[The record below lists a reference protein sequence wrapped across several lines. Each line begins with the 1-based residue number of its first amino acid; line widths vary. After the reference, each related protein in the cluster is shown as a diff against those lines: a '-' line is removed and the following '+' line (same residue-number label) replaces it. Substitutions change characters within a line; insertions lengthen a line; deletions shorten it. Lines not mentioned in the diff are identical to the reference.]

1 MNNRYL
7 TEGLNDLLELTDMLR
22 EAQDRFVSELI
33 HSSFYLALDEK
44 MNPIRLSIN
53 NNDYAFI
60 FTSPEE
66 FDKTYPSEDVPSMD
80 IELSSLM
87 DIIGLY
93 KLDGLILNVSS
104 QNFYLTKKFLKGLSD
119 LPSNITLS
127 SEAYSTEELK
137 RLRKS
142 IDNGHV
148 EDFIRNP
155 NNYIEFFEMM
165 SSAVLFAV
173 VESESDMDI
182 LEHDG
187 IVDTFGL
194 DTKLDY
200 YAHRQNVVLFTSEDK
215 AKRIKTSKF
224 RYLSLVNFAT
234 LVHYAIK
241 NEFEGITI
249 NPNEENYVVPVDVL
263 IRNWA
268 LINRTCWDERMV
280 SAGHNLFQI

>member
-7 TEGLNDLLELTDMLR
+7 TEGLNDFLDLTDMLR

-44 MNPIRLSIN
+44 MNPLRLSIN

-66 FDKTYPSEDVPSMD
+66 FDKAYPREDVPSMD
-80 IELSSLM
+80 IGLSSLM
-87 DIIGLY
+87 DIIHIY
-93 KLDGLILNVSS
+93 KLDGLILNVST
-104 QNFYLTKKFLKGLSD
+104 QNFYLTKKFLKGLND

-142 IDNGHV
+142 IDNRYV
-148 EDFIRNP
+148 EDFIRKS
-155 NNYIEFFEMM
+155 NNYMEFFEMM

-173 VESESDMDI
+173 VESESDMGI

-194 DTKLDY
+194 DNKPDY
-200 YAHRQNVVLFTSEDK
+200 YTHSQNVALFTSEDK
-215 AKRIKTSKF
+215 AKGIKTSKF
-224 RYLSLVNFAT
+224 RYLCLVNFAA

-249 NPNEENYVVPVDVL
+249 NPNEENYVVPIDVL